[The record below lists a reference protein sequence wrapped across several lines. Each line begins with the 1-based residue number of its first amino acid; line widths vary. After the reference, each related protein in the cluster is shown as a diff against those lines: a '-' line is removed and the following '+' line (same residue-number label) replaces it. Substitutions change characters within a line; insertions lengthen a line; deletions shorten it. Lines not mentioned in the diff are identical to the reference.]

1 MIKKI
6 SIILFLI
13 NSGSSFAQSTFS
25 QINQIFQLK
34 CTQGCHNAQN
44 NQGNLNLEGTEN
56 QVYQRLVNVNPTN
69 PAAVSKNNKLIRPGY
84 PERSFLYRKI
94 NNNLY
99 PDAGLHGIEEGNP
112 MPGYPSEG
120 LTNVEIETIRQWIYK
135 GAPQNN
141 NVVDVSILEQYYSGM
156 GINAIENPPPS
167 PTEPGSFRIHLGKLF
182 LAPQNEIEYFLKYAL
197 ELPDTVKVKRLD
209 LQMAPQSHHFI
220 VYKLLP
226 NAVNSFP
233 NGLRVQNPQ
242 NGSGSSSGFNTI
254 VNAWQISYNTEL
266 PENTGYLWA
275 NNDVLDLNYHIRNY
289 NTDSVLAV
297 EAFLDV
303 YTEPK
308 TSPSVI
314 MYSDLVT
321 NLQIFIPNNGQP
333 VTFSRPVFS
342 SSESRFWKLWQLT
355 SHTHKYGIDYDL
367 FVRNPNGTKGE
378 QIYEGFYD
386 VNYMFNQGYYDFAHP
401 PIRTFDNFYEI
412 NPRHGLIHEATF
424 RNTGQS
430 PVSFG
435 LTTEDEMMVFYYQ
448 YILGDLIDNT
458 TSIDESQQSYLNI
471 FPNPS
476 RGDVQIE
483 IDLNKTSDVMVK
495 IYDLHG
501 KEIQNLNL
509 GKQVE
514 GKLITRINKDG
525 IHLAKG
531 IYFVQLFV
539 DKEIITKKLIIH

>member
-6 SIILFLI
+6 AIILFLI
-13 NSGSSFAQSTFS
+13 NFGSSFAQSTFS

-112 MPGYPSEG
+112 MPGYPSES
-120 LTNVEIETIRQWIYK
+120 LTNVEIETIRQWIYR

-197 ELPDTVKVKRLD
+197 ELPNTVKVKRLD

-266 PENTGYLWA
+266 PENAAYLWA

-342 SSESRFWKLWQLT
+342 SSASRFWKLWQLT

-367 FVRNPNGTKGE
+367 FVRNPDGTKGE
-378 QIYEGFYD
+378 QIYEGFYN
-386 VNYMFNQGYYDFAHP
+386 VNYTFNQGYYDFAHP

-424 RNTGQS
+424 RNTGPS

-448 YILGDLIDNT
+448 YILGDLIDNP
-458 TSIDESQQSYLNI
+458 TSIDEREQSYLNI
-471 FPNPS
+471 YPNPS
-476 RGDVQIE
+476 KGDVQIE

>member
-6 SIILFLI
+6 AIILFLI
-13 NSGSSFAQSTFS
+13 NFGSSFAQSTFS

-99 PDAGLHGIEEGNP
+99 PNAGLHGIEEGNP
-112 MPGYPSEG
+112 MPSYPSEG

-141 NVVDVSILEQYYSGM
+141 NVVDISILEQYYSGM
-156 GINAIENPPPS
+156 GINAIENPPPP

-182 LAPQNEIEYFLKYAL
+182 LAPQSEIEYFIKYAL
-197 ELPDTVKVKRLD
+197 ELPDTVKVKRLN
-209 LQMAPQSHHFI
+209 LHMATQSHHFI
-220 VYKLLP
+220 VYKINP
-226 NAVNSFP
+226 NAVN
-233 NGLRVQNPQ
+233 NYEDGLRIQNPV
-242 NGSGSSSGFNTI
+242 NGSGSSAGSSSI
-254 VNAWQISYNTEL
+254 VNVWQISYNTVL
-266 PENTGYLWA
+266 PENTAYLWG
-275 NNDVLDLNYHIRNY
+275 NNDVLDLNYHFRNY
-289 NTDSVLAV
+289 NTDSILAV

-308 TSPSVI
+308 NSPSVI
-314 MYSDLVT
+314 MYSYLVN
-321 NLQIFIPNNGQP
+321 NLSILIPNNGQP
-333 VTFSRPVFS
+333 ITFSKPVS
-342 SSESRFWKLWQLT
+342 SPSVNHYWKLWQLT
-355 SHTHKYGIDYDL
+355 SHTHKYGIDYDIFL
-367 FVRNPNGTKGE
+367 RNPNGTKGE
-378 QIYEGFYD
+378 QIYEGFYNVD
-386 VNYMFNQGYYDFAHP
+386 YTFNQGYYDFAHP
-401 PIRTFDNFYEI
+401 PIRTFDNFYQI
-412 NPRHGLIHEATF
+412 NPRHGMIHEATY
-424 RNTGQS
+424 RNTG
-430 PVSFG
+430 PTDVGFG

-448 YILGDLIDNT
+448 FILGDLID
-458 TSIDESQQSYLNI
+458 SPSAIDKNNLGNLNI

-476 RGDVQIE
+476 NGITQIE
-483 IDLNKTSDVMVK
+483 IDLTKTSNVTIK

-509 GKQVE
+509 GKQGE

-539 DKEIITKKLIIH
+539 DKEINTKKLIIH

>member
-56 QVYQRLVNVNPTN
+56 QIYQRLVNVNPTN

>member
-531 IYFVQLFV
+531 IYFVELFV